1 MFKGITQYFSGN
13 YPIGT
18 LLASEKSDIERPRY
32 YVVLPGDTAYKISK
46 KYKISVKK
54 LIKLNNLKGD
64 KIYSGQKLRIT
75 DK

>member
-1 MFKGITQYFSGN
+1 
-13 YPIGT
+13 
-18 LLASEKSDIERPRY
+18 
-32 YVVLPGDTAYKISK
+32 LPGDTAYKISK

-64 KIYSGQKLRIT
+64 KIYSGQKLRII